1 MIASREEFAITAAEE
16 RQGLAKPALS
26 LPNEWRLWVGENRL
40 QGTSVDQIEEVLK
53 GHGFLEFNLEHE
65 LQALESEVSFQL
77 ARIAWNKIKKL
88 EALLRVK
95 ESLANLSSCEIA
107 HASKLSQAE
116 FLKYHY
122 ATNRPVVLDD
132 ALEDKSLLSRWQ
144 IDYLKT
150 ICEDIQVEVM
160 SGRDRDPEYEV
171 NSQMHKSFMRFSDYI
186 AQMESS
192 IAGNDCYLVAN
203 NHFFEKADL
212 EILYHNLP
220 KFGILDE
227 SIVRGRVFLWLG
239 SQGTITPLHY
249 DVMNVLVVQMQGR
262 KRFQL
267 LSPEQTSFV
276 YNEIGVYSRVN
287 AETPDLSLYPRFAE
301 ARMNT
306 LILEPGQALFI
317 PVGWWHQVRALEQSV
332 TLSYINFAYP
342 NSFGGFGEI

>member
-1 MIASREEFAITAAEE
+1 M
-16 RQGLAKPALS
+16 
-26 LPNEWRLWVGENRL
+26 
-40 QGTSVDQIEEVLK
+40 
-53 GHGFLEFNLEHE
+53 
-65 LQALESEVSFQL
+65 
-77 ARIAWNKIKKL
+77 
-88 EALLRVK
+88 
-95 ESLANLSSCEIA
+95 
-107 HASKLSQAE
+107 
-116 FLKYHY
+116 
-122 ATNRPVVLDD
+122 DD

-186 AQMESS
+186 AQMELGASPERLLFRS
-192 IAGNDCYLVAN
+192 NN

-220 KFGILDE
+220 KFSILDE

-276 YNEIGVYSRVN
+276 YNEIGVYSRSELQN
-287 AETPDLSLYPRFAE
+287 APTFPCTPVSLKQ
-301 ARMNT
+301 
-306 LILEPGQALFI
+306 G
-317 PVGWWHQVRALEQSV
+317 
-332 TLSYINFAYP
+332 
-342 NSFGGFGEI
+342 